1 MSNENQSKDINVS
14 GDGNTFIG
22 NASEVNITGPVNV
35 VLAGDKTEQSEM
47 IQFGDLKISAAD
59 ASLLEEFK
67 KDYSKFLEYC
77 IKTDFASELVDINF
91 GEEVR
96 ILYDEKWRFKS
107 RDFSNR
113 ELRKLKNKILKTLNE
128 LMQYVSPEYLRLH
141 EATGMLIF
149 KNQSWEEGCKL
160 RDEFHPNSDRLRQEI
175 ANLYVKLYP
184 EEFQDEIDEES
195 DD

>member
-67 KDYSKFLEYC
+67 KDYSKILEYC

-113 ELRKLKNKILKTLNE
+113 ELRKLKNKILKTFFLKISVQRE
-128 LMQYVSPEYLRLH
+128 KARFS
-141 EATGMLIF
+141 
-149 KNQSWEEGCKL
+149 
-160 RDEFHPNSDRLRQEI
+160 
-175 ANLYVKLYP
+175 
-184 EEFQDEIDEES
+184 
-195 DD
+195 

>member
-1 MSNENQSKDINVS
+1 
-14 GDGNTFIG
+14 
-22 NASEVNITGPVNV
+22 
-35 VLAGDKTEQSEM
+35 M

-67 KDYSKFLEYC
+67 KDYSKILEYC

-160 RDEFHPNSDRLRQEI
+160 RDEFHPNSDRLRREI